1 MLSFSIC
8 ACSSV
13 VGGRAVG
20 SRRHPSP
27 PSSHTRFTTGL
38 RSKAPA
44 SLFSRLSSSR
54 RFWPAWSTATIS
66 WEHSRAGR
74 SWWMVGPQAM
84 SISASPLGPS
94 GAERGNTVPVRMDTV
109 PWDGNIPTPVGLCFP
124 QPRNT
129 ILSAADPRHSRRPP
143 AQPRSPDAGA
153 LRPQPGPGAAPAVGS
168 EPPPLQRLLPEQ
180 RH

>member
-94 GAERGNTVPVRMDTV
+94 GAERGEHRPGE
-109 PWDGNIPTPVGLCFP
+109 DGHRAPGWKHPN
-124 QPRNT
+124 PRWAVLPLT
-129 ILSAADPRHSRRPP
+129 QEHDPERRRPPAQPQTP

-168 EPPPLQRLLPEQ
+168 EPPALQRLLPEQ
-180 RH
+180 RR